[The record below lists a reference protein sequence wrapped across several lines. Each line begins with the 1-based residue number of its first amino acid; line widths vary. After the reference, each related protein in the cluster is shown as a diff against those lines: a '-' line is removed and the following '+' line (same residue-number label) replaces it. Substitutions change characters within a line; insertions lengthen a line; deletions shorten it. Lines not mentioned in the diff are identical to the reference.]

1 MRFFRLAL
9 LAILFNWSALK
20 TSAQEAPSFKER
32 GPQFNTPGA
41 QLAVK
46 ELERHKAE
54 RVTVVSYIFPRQDF
68 PRTRSTGFGYGS

>member
-20 TSAQEAPSFKER
+20 TSAQEAPSFKEW
-32 GPQFNTPGA
+32 GPQFNAPGA

-46 ELERHKAE
+46 ELFIH
-54 RVTVVSYIFPRQDF
+54 IFRFTISQGL
-68 PRTRSTGFGYGS
+68 RSTGFGHGS